1 MKRSKAKYCIPA
13 LAVLLL
19 STGCAGKGSLSLPT
33 SENSAV
39 SGGNLQ
45 TELIPITNVRN
56 SFSEDANT
64 LKSRTFDNINFA
76 DAYFTFTQTDKVYTF
91 DYKITDYDIS
101 PDDAYNCMRKRLDEF
116 FPGMFSD
123 EEKTSEI
130 RFFNVIP
137 NFNEKGQRTEEYPTL
152 EQYKALEE
160 KNYPYVLSD
169 HPTIGLRK
177 SNDFSLRVMN
187 GILREY
193 DNGDL
198 ARRSG
203 FDREIISFN
212 VLNEFSVV
220 YRTENLESE
229 KVFHLLSGDISI
241 ADAVK
246 SAEKKLSEL
255 KLSERELPFKMRIQ
269 NVNVLDIGNDR
280 CAFYFGIVPEYKG
293 IKSDCILPDET
304 VFGFSTISDN
314 TNELDSCGELIMC
327 ESDRICR
334 YRYLNPASVY
344 DITKS
349 SSTASIIPLRNAAQT
364 VSEYL
369 SEDMQFNVLSVLAIN
384 KSFSDFNSFQS
395 IDPES
400 YESYERRVITIR
412 PCWRFVLQPLTGGT
426 DRLYYVF
433 VDMLTGET
441 YNTVQS
447 MESDIY
453 YD

>member
-1 MKRSKAKYCIPA
+1 MKRPKAKYCIPA

-64 LKSRTFDNINFA
+64 LKSRTFDNINLA

-101 PDDAYNCMRKRLDEF
+101 PDDAYNYMCKRLDEF

-152 EQYKALEE
+152 EQYKALKG
-160 KNYPYVLSD
+160 KNYPDVLSD

-255 KLSERELPFKMRIQ
+255 KLSERELPFEMRVQ
-269 NVNVLDIGNDR
+269 NVNVLDIGNN
-280 CAFYFGIVPEYKG
+280 CYAFYFGIVPEYKG
-293 IKSDCILPDET
+293 IKYNCVLPDDT
-304 VFGFSTISDN
+304 VWGFSILYDN
-314 TNELDSCGELIMC
+314 TKECDACGEAIMC
-327 ESDRICR
+327 EADKLCR
-334 YRYLNPASVY
+334 YRFSHLSSTY
-344 DITKS
+344 DIIES
-349 SSTASIIPLRNAAQT
+349 GTADSIISLENAAEM
-364 VSEYL
+364 VSEY
-369 SEDMQFNVLSVLAIN
+369 MTAGMNFKALSVSAAYKPFSEIGIEEAVDNDTYEKRAITV
-384 KSFSDFNSFQS
+384 K
-395 IDPES
+395 
-400 YESYERRVITIR
+400 